1 MNKNLKNK
9 VALVTG
15 ASSGIG
21 KAIALRMA
29 QEGIRVAI
37 NYLDQEEA
45 ADKMLQKIRSEGG
58 TAMKIQADISREK
71 EVLYMFSAIMKNWGH
86 LDILVNNAGR
96 QKDCDFQDM
105 TLEDWRAVID
115 VDLTGHFLCAREATR
130 IFLKQQPEDGKGE
143 AGVIIFITSVHQ
155 NIPWTKRANYT
166 AAKAGAAM
174 LMKTIAL
181 ELAPHKIRA
190 NAIAPGAVKTAINLE
205 NFNDPGEKEKIM
217 RKIPYGR
224 PGKVEDIA
232 SAAVWLASEE
242 ADYITGETLYV
253 DGGME
258 LYADFAHG
266 G

>member
-1 MNKNLKNK
+1 MGKNIHNK

-21 KAIALRMA
+21 KAIAFRLAR
-29 QEGIRVAI
+29 EGIRVAI
-37 NYLDQEEA
+37 NYLDQEKA
-45 ADKMLQKIRSEGG
+45 VDDMLLKIRSEGG
-58 TAMKIQADISREK
+58 KARKIHADISKEK
-71 EVLYMFSAIMKNWGH
+71 EVVNMFSEIRKEWGR

-105 TLEDWRAVID
+105 SLEDWKAVID

-130 IFLKQQPEDGKGE
+130 IFLDQEPEDGNGE
-143 AGVIIFITSVHQ
+143 AGVMIFITSVHQ

-205 NFNDPGEKEKIM
+205 NFNDPREKEKIM

-224 PGKVEDIA
+224 PGRVEDIA
-232 SAAVWLASEE
+232 SAVVWLASED